1 MKLMLALISLLM
13 VIGNVFAQ
21 EKLSLEDCINIA
33 LEKNSALKQ
42 KNYSNESAGYDVT
55 ASYSNI
61 MPSLDIG
68 AGASRT
74 KYGKSSY
81 IDAVP
86 VGQDTATGEVV
97 YRREIKTIPAYSN
110 DNFTLRATINQNIF
124 DGFGWWNQIQQARAN
139 KKSSDFDL
147 LNETNSVIL
156 TVQNNF
162 YNLVKQ
168 EKLYDVYSVAVKRS
182 QDQLA
187 RTEKMYEL
195 GSKSRLD
202 VFQSKVNLGN
212 DKINLLTQQNIVS
225 DARRILNISLG
236 RDPNEPLE
244 VATDAQAELSSFDLD
259 ELINISTE
267 NQPLLK
273 KNEADVKSRGIG
285 VSLARSNYYPR
296 ITAFYEYGRRNSDL
310 NKVYKDYFDKDFYSS
325 VGLNLSWNLF
335 NGFSDHA
342 NVQKAKLS
350 EKSALEFKENFKR
363 QLKSRIKGF
372 NDNYNSYIEII
383 KINEEN
389 LEAANEEVRL
399 ANERYTIGAGTSL
412 DVREAQVKLTRAEET
427 LIAARYNALITLA
440 QLDNELGITEKKR
453 KK

>member
-168 EKLYDVYSVAVKRS
+168 DKLYDVYSVAVKRS